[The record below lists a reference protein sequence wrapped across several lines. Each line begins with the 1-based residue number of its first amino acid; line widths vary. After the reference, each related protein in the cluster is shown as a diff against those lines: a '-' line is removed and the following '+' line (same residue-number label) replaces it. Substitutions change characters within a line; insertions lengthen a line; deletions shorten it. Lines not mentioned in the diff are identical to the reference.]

1 MYGQSVYVFKKTCM
15 QLGWWCT
22 VMCICAYT
30 YVPKYMSYHEAIDE
44 LVITGRA
51 RCLSFWL
58 LDYICG
64 YYTYRYYIY
73 YIYVYIHI
81 YICKYVI
88 YIYIYIYYLMFGRY
102 STLYLK
108 PIWNHISCDIF
119 ILYCICLCLYWKESY
134 EKISFFFT

>member
-1 MYGQSVYVFKKTCM
+1 M
-15 QLGWWCT
+15 
-22 VMCICAYT
+22 
-30 YVPKYMSYHEAIDE
+30 PKYMSYHEAIGE

-64 YYTYRYYIY
+64 YYIYRYYIY
-73 YIYVYIHI
+73 YKYIY
-81 YICKYVI
+81 I

-108 PIWNHISCDIF
+108 PIWNHISYYIF
-119 ILYCICLCLYWKESY
+119 ILYCICLCLYWKESS
-134 EKISFFFT
+134 ENISFFLLNMILKQLTGLKKTFCFEVRVIGLGYSW